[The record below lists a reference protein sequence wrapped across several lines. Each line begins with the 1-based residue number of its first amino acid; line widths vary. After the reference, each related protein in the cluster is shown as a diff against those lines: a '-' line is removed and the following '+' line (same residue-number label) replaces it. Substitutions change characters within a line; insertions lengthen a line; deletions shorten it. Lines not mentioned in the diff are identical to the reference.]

1 MFRFPSSYALMIVVY
16 GLKPFAKGI
25 IHALLY
31 EEWVAQIWSLLGVE
45 LLSTI
50 VVCVFEFRNDNHRS
64 KVVFMADIMYSGC
77 FVILNLLLLLKHGYF
92 DHDQELVALTEE
104 VITTILLTSIG
115 LFGFKFCW
123 EFLPLDSIKQ
133 KLQGVKVHEKDE
145 NEGNEDGSKKD
156 EKE

>member
-1 MFRFPSSYALMIVVY
+1 
-16 GLKPFAKGI
+16 
-25 IHALLY
+25 
-31 EEWVAQIWSLLGVE
+31 
-45 LLSTI
+45 
-50 VVCVFEFRNDNHRS
+50 
-64 KVVFMADIMYSGC
+64 MADIMYSGC

-123 EFLPLDSIKQ
+123 EFLPLDTLKQ
-133 KLQGVKVHEKDE
+133 KLQGAKVHEKDE